1 MPISS
6 SEPAGARAAQAPGA
20 FHIRHVQSGD
30 ATAWASL
37 RAELWPDEDPAV
49 LAAEVAEFL
58 AQRPEQGGAMPEAV
72 LVAVESGARARL
84 LGFAELS
91 RRAYAEGCETSPV
104 GFLEGWF
111 VVAERRRQGIGR
123 ALVRAAE
130 AWAQALGCREFA
142 SDAVADNIVSA
153 RAHHALGFDEVAVIR
168 CFRKP
173 LAPRG
178 DR

>member
-6 SEPAGARAAQAPGA
+6 SEPAGAARSRGA
-20 FHIRHVQSGD
+20 FHIRHVQRAD
-30 ATAWASL
+30 ATAWARL

-49 LAAEVAEFL
+49 LASEVTQFL
-58 AQRPEQGGAMPEAV
+58 ERPPNHGGGMPEAV
-72 LVAVESGARARL
+72 LVAVESDTRSTL

-123 ALVRAAE
+123 ALVNAAE
-130 AWAQALGCREFA
+130 AWARALGCREFA
-142 SDAVADNIVSA
+142 SDALADNVVSA
-153 RAHHALGFDEVAVIR
+153 RAHQQLGFEEVAVIR

-173 LAPRG
+173 LEASS